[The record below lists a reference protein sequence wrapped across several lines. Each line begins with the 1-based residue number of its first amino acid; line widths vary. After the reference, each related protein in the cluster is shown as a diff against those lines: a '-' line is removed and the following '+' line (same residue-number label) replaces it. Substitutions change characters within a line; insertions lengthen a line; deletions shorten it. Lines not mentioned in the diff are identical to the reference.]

1 MNTQYA
7 KPLLL
12 AATFAAIHL
21 GATSARAQA
30 PAAAP
35 TPATAPATICIALPQ
50 AQLGQGNNSPTDVS
64 EPVRT
69 ALGTFMAGPAV
80 QLVRLDARIP
90 VQIDAE
96 ATQKGCGY
104 VLRSGLTQKKG
115 GGSFLKKMAPLAG
128 ALPMLGGVGGNMGS
142 VMAAQAVSSAASA
155 AAAQSMQED
164 AIAAMTGAQQSN
176 VKAGDTIT
184 FEYALTAVGN
194 ATPIQQGKLQQKA
207 KQDGEDLISPLL
219 EQVATAVVTKV
230 ASTATVATTTT
241 E

>member
-1 MNTQYA
+1 MNTQLTR
-7 KPLLL
+7 PLLL
-12 AATFAAIHL
+12 AAAFTATMTTL
-21 GATSARAQA
+21 GATTVHAQS
-30 PAAAP
+30 
-35 TPATAPATICIALPQ
+35 TATPATICIALPQ

-104 VLRSGLTQKKG
+104 VLRSAVSQKKG

-128 ALPMLGGVGGNMGS
+128 ALPMLGGVSGSMGS
-142 VMAAQAVSSAASA
+142 MMAAQAVSSAASA
-155 AAAQSMQED
+155 AAAQSMQQE
-164 AIAAMTGAQQSN
+164 AMAAMTGAQQSN
-176 VKAGDTIT
+176 VKSGDTIT
-184 FEYALTAVGN
+184 VEYALTTVAN
-194 ATPIQQGKLQQKA
+194 STPIQEGKLQQKA

-230 ASTATVATTTT
+230 AAPAVATTTP

>member
-1 MNTQYA
+1 MNTRKTQ
-7 KPLLL
+7 PLLL
-12 AATFAAIHL
+12 AAAFTAIVPM
-21 GATSARAQA
+21 SAQLAHAQA
-30 PAAAP
+30 TAA
-35 TPATAPATICIALPQ
+35 TPATICIALPQ

-69 ALGTFMAGPAV
+69 TLGTYMAGPAV

-96 ATQKGCGY
+96 AAQKGCGY
-104 VLRSGLTQKKG
+104 VLRSSVTQKKG
-115 GGSFLKKMAPLAG
+115 GGGLLKKMAPLAG
-128 ALPMLGGVGGNMGS
+128 ALPMLGGVSGSMGS
-142 VMAAQAVSSAASA
+142 MVAAQAVSSAASA

-164 AIAAMTGAQQSN
+164 AMAAMTGAQQSN

-184 FEYALTAVGN
+184 VEYALTKQGEA
-194 ATPIQQGKLQQKA
+194 APIQEGKLQQKA
-207 KQDGEDLISPLL
+207 KQNGEDLISPLL

-230 ASTATVATTTT
+230 ATPTVATTTT

>member
-1 MNTQYA
+1 MNKRKTQ
-7 KPLLL
+7 PLLL
-12 AATFAAIHL
+12 AAAFTTIVPM
-21 GATSARAQA
+21 SVA
-30 PAAAP
+30 PAYAEG
-35 TPATAPATICIALPQ
+35 TPAAPATICIALPQ

-80 QLVRLDARIP
+80 QLVRLEARIP

-104 VLRSGLTQKKG
+104 VLRSSLTQKKG
-115 GGSFLKKMAPLAG
+115 GGSLLKKMAPLAG
-128 ALPMLGGVGGNMGS
+128 ALPMLGGVSGNMGS

-164 AIAAMTGAQQSN
+164 AMAAMTGAQQSN
-176 VKAGDTIT
+176 VKSGDTIIV
-184 FEYALTAVGN
+184 EYAVTATGN
-194 ATPIQQGKLQQKA
+194 ATPLQQGKLQQKA

-230 ASTATVATTTT
+230 ATTTVATTT